1 MYLINF
7 LGVQPKYGWA
17 IDPFGYTPTMAYLL
31 KRMEFNGMLI
41 QRVHYNIK
49 KHLAKEKN
57 LQFMWRQNWGK
68 KTLYVVHCAI
78 WYHSLQLY

>member
-1 MYLINF
+1 MQYFPFLMQLNNF
-7 LGVQPKYGWA
+7 VGVQPKYGWA

-31 KRMEFNGMLI
+31 KRMEFKGMII
-41 QRVHYNIK
+41 QRVHYNVK

-68 KTLYVVHCAI
+68 KTLRFG
-78 WYHSLQLY
+78 QT